1 MDLITKQNYVY
12 VLNSKYSFVINF
24 DDKIKRLI
32 AQDQKV
38 YVIF

>member
-12 VLNSKYSFVINF
+12 VLNSKSSFLINF
-24 DDKIKRLI
+24 DNKIKRLI

-38 YVIF
+38 YLIF